1 MADRPLDGAAGHATH
16 LSLGP
21 SKDEA
26 MEMRDVHDDP
36 PPEEK
41 DENAHIP
48 WIEVTSRSQRRKMQ
62 QLPTTTPLKPA
73 LRQSHVAR
81 KPKTL
86 PLPADDYKL
95 AIRPRNGLQLSKV
108 SPMDL
113 TKAIAREA
121 NLRCGIA
128 EIKIRID
135 EEQNVLIVS
144 TPSPATAAALNSIKK
159 LTIGNNTFE
168 VSSYGVS
175 PDNSCKG
182 VIYNIGLNYTPK
194 EVQEAIVAPN
204 HELLTCRRMG
214 NTGTFLLTFKGK
226 KVPYSIY
233 VAGVITRCYLYKRTV
248 AYCDTCHQ
256 VGHRA
261 DVCPNPPKTPKC
273 KTCGSPLTSNQHD
286 CHPKCLLCS
295 GAHTTAS
302 KACPQRFLPPV
313 NRRKQVGNSQPPR
326 SSHSRSPSPRPRRNQ
341 DRSRSRSQTRGGG
354 SRGPDRGSSG
364 CRLRSE
370 SKSRDSSRGRSPSA
384 TRGNRE
390 GSQNSQTSLHRVSWA
405 KIVDPKAH
413 NSLTPTEKRLLEEN
427 AMLRDEIAAL
437 RADMA
442 AMKEEIN
449 NYRKASSSVN
459 TQMPSPEQ
467 RNRAV
472 TIPPQPGEEPL
483 QPNNLLQPDNNSNII
498 FPQCAM
504 EEQAQVNVAR
514 AITPCKQPKVRK
526 AFRLWKH

>member
-21 SKDEA
+21 SEDEA

-175 PDNSCKG
+175 PDNACKG
-182 VIYNIGLNYTPK
+182 

-226 KVPYSIY
+226 KRRP
-233 VAGVITRCYLYKRTV
+233 
-248 AYCDTCHQ
+248 
-256 VGHRA
+256 
-261 DVCPNPPKTPKC
+261 TP
-273 KTCGSPLTSNQHD
+273 
-286 CHPKCLLCS
+286 
-295 GAHTTAS
+295 TAS

-313 NRRKQVGNSQPPR
+313 NRRKA
-326 SSHSRSPSPRPRRNQ
+326 SPRLHDPRRNQ
-341 DRSRSRSQTRGGG
+341 DRSRPDPKRGRGG

-370 SKSRDSSRGRSPSA
+370 SKSRASSEAVPQA
-384 TRGNRE
+384 PRE
-390 GSQNSQTSLHRVSWA
+390 E
-405 KIVDPKAH
+405 
-413 NSLTPTEKRLLEEN
+413 TEKAPKTPRHRCIGDGRCF
-427 AMLRDEIAAL
+427 AKR
-437 RADMA
+437 
-442 AMKEEIN
+442 EIN
-449 NYRKASSSVN
+449 VFNYALETSNACSCVNAATHSSLVSGWPSYLSKDGIYPRIRRKHVLADFLCHMPMPLFSALQCLSLVQISASV
-459 TQMPSPEQ
+459 Q
-467 RNRAV
+467 
-472 TIPPQPGEEPL
+472 GL
-483 QPNNLLQPDNNSNII
+483 
-498 FPQCAM
+498 
-504 EEQAQVNVAR
+504 
-514 AITPCKQPKVRK
+514 KVRPQNTCK
-526 AFRLWKH
+526 CLKPAHMP